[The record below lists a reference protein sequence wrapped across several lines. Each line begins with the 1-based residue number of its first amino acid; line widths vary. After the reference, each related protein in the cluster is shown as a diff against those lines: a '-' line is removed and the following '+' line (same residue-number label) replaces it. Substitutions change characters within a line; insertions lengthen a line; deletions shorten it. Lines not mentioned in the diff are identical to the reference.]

1 MRRSGPRL
9 AFGMSSPVRKLAP
22 EPARPRR
29 LVLFD
34 IDGTILWTDGAGR
47 RAVFQALEEHFGKS
61 GPGEHRFDGKTDPQI
76 VRELMRHAG
85 VSDTDIEARLDEV
98 LDRYLALLHD
108 ELASTDHGQ
117 HVFPG
122 VRELLDALEA
132 RDDVVL
138 GLLTGNI
145 RHGAHAKLAA
155 VGIDQPFRRRC
166 VRIRPPRAAR
176 ASEIARRR
184 AERALGLPVAGT
196 DLVVIGDTPADVACG
211 VSIGARAIGVA
222 TGRYSV
228 DELRAC
234 DAAAVFP
241 ICPTR
246 PQSCAILAD

>member
-1 MRRSGPRL
+1 
-9 AFGMSSPVRKLAP
+9 MSSPVRKIAP
-22 EPARPRR
+22 EPAGSRR

-61 GPGEHRFDGKTDPQI
+61 GPDEHRFDGKTDPQI

-85 VSDTDIEARLDEV
+85 VSDRDIESRLDLV
-98 LDRYLALLHD
+98 LDRYLALLHE
-108 ELASTDHGQ
+108 ELASVDHGQ

-122 VRELLDALEA
+122 VLELLDALEA

-155 VGIDQPFRRRC
+155 VGIDPARFL
-166 VRIRPPRAAR
+166 VGAFGSDHHERPELP
-176 ASEIARRR
+176 EIARRR
-184 AERALGLPVAGT
+184 AERALGVPVAGT
-196 DLVVIGDTPADVACG
+196 DVVVIGDTPADVACG
-211 VSIGARAIGVA
+211 ASIGARAIGVA

-241 ICPTR
+241 DLSDTAAVVR
-246 PQSCAILAD
+246 AIFED